1 MNLNLKNVLNL
12 VRKPKKIPF
21 EVFSKSLQDKL
32 IELGYKKSETGNRT
46 YFSLFYYNKKEH
58 LIPEYYHYFYI
69 ESYYEN
75 IGFANNNENNPD
87 GCWHGFSRPEDFTKE
102 NLDTL
107 FERATTYAID
117 SKKRRIQIKLDEIGK
132 DFE

>member
-1 MNLNLKNVLNL
+1 MNLKNMFNR
-12 VRKPKKIPF
+12 VRKPKKISF

-32 IELGYKKSETGNRT
+32 IELGYKKSNTGNRT

-87 GCWHGFSRPEDFTKE
+87 GCWHGFCSPEDFTKE

-107 FERATTYAID
+107 FERATTYAIH
-117 SKKRRIQIKLDEIGK
+117 SKNCKIQSKIDEIGK
-132 DFE
+132 DFV